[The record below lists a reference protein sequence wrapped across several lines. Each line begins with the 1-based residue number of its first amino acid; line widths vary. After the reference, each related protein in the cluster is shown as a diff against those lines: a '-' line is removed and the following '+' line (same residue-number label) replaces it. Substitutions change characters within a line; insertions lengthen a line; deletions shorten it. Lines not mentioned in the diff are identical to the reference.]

1 MPSSDSWFDNC
12 NNASASVKCTLED
25 VNKLDAG
32 EAESEEELLFVF
44 DVTLLKL
51 TDPLLPVP
59 EGGTTVTIVGVEAQ
73 ELPNEDTPLVEE
85 GDTDLSKLIA
95 DMELV
100 PKWGKTIVEPID
112 ELDIM
117 DAEEDDIEDD
127 VGEAAHFPV

>member
-1 MPSSDSWFDNC
+1 M
-12 NNASASVKCTLED
+12 
-25 VNKLDAG
+25 
-32 EAESEEELLFVF
+32 
-44 DVTLLKL
+44 
-51 TDPLLPVP
+51 LPVP

-127 VGEAAHFPV
+127 AGEAAHFPV

>member
-12 NNASASVKCTLED
+12 NKASASVKWTLEE
-25 VNKLDAG
+25 VNTLEAG

-100 PKWGKTIVEPID
+100 PK
-112 ELDIM
+112 
-117 DAEEDDIEDD
+117 
-127 VGEAAHFPV
+127 